1 MEPLIVVKRKV
12 WKPTTSTTSL
22 VVTLPHIEF
31 LKENDEV
38 NIKVMPDKKIIIEK
52 IKKQTK

>member
-12 WKPTTSTTSL
+12 WKPSTATTSL
-22 VVTLPHIEF
+22 VVTLPQVEF

-38 NIKVMPDKKIIIEK
+38 DVKVMTDKKIIIEK
-52 IKKQTK
+52 VKK